1 MLGGMDEHIEYDTL
15 FWTLYGHTSIPRRV
29 RRLRALRSQT
39 ALDLADA
46 ELHVTALRHRLLVL
60 DNVIRDYMLG
70 GKQGVR

>member
-1 MLGGMDEHIEYDTL
+1 MSYRKSLAISDDVLG
-15 FWTLYGHTSIPRRV
+15 RRGPKWV
-29 RRLRALRSQT
+29 VLDLTCQHLRALRSQT